1 MMIDLTAESPLS
13 LAQAAKLVPP
23 GRNGK
28 RTHLS
33 TILRWILHGAKAPDG
48 ELVRLD
54 GASLGGRWLTSA
66 SALQRFSEKLTP
78 VLDRPP
84 TNGVRT
90 ARSRERA
97 AERAGRELELRGI

>member
-1 MMIDLTAESPLS
+1 MIDLTSESPIS

-28 RTHLS
+28 KTHLS
-33 TILRWILHGAKAPDG
+33 TILRWILHGAKAPNG

-54 GASLGGRWLTSA
+54 GARLGGRWLTSKE
-66 SALQRFSEKLTP
+66 ALQRFSERLTP
-78 VLDRPP
+78 TLGGPP
-84 TNGVRT
+84 TTNGVHT
-90 ARSRERA
+90 ARARERA